1 MSNVQ
6 HITKTFLNKVLG
18 IIVSEFITTC
28 MFEYFYNTEPVTA
41 IVPTVPSDKFDLVL
55 KTDNHQTLVL
65 PHLLPSSSSC
75 TEIEESNLIS
85 DIILDHD
92 EYYKD
97 PFNWPNNLN
106 DKFISFCINKG
117 STFFFKIWRAILV
130 SWHLL
135 YQVVYTNDLIYKIH
149 LHKYSSY

>member
-1 MSNVQ
+1 
-6 HITKTFLNKVLG
+6 
-18 IIVSEFITTC
+18 
-28 MFEYFYNTEPVTA
+28 MFEYFYNTEPVTE

-55 KTDNHQTLVL
+55 KTDDQTLVL
-65 PHLLPSSSSC
+65 PHLVPSSSSC

-85 DIILDHD
+85 DTILDYD

-117 STFFFKIWRAILV
+117 STFFQNMESNFSQSARII
-130 SWHLL
+130 SGTL
-135 YQVVYTNDLIYKIH
+135 Y
-149 LHKYSSY
+149 